1 MTTVRLSRVL
11 MPIVGEQL
19 EYEIDGETV
28 GEVIERL
35 LTELPA
41 LRLHLFDQTGE
52 LRPHVLCF
60 VDDEAVRLEDRSIP
74 AHRLEFLHAV
84 SGG

>member
-1 MTTVRLSRVL
+1 MTTVRLSRLLTTV
-11 MPIVGEQL
+11 VGDQL
-19 EYEIDGETV
+19 EYEVEGDTV
-28 GEVIERL
+28 GEVIDQL

-41 LRLHLFDQTGE
+41 LRVHLFEQSGE

-60 VDDEAVRLEDRSIP
+60 VDDESVRLEDRSIP
-74 AHRLEFLHAV
+74 ARRLEFLHAV

>member
-1 MTTVRLSRVL
+1 MTTVRLSRLLTTV
-11 MPIVGEQL
+11 VGDQL
-19 EYEIDGETV
+19 EYEVDGETV
-28 GEVIERL
+28 GEVIDRL
-35 LTELPA
+35 LTDLPA
-41 LRLHLFDQTGE
+41 LRVHLFEQSGE

-74 AHRLEFLHAV
+74 ARRLEFLHAV

>member
-1 MTTVRLSRVL
+1 MTTVRLSRLLTTV
-11 MPIVGEQL
+11 VGDQL
-19 EYEIDGETV
+19 EYEVEGETV
-28 GEVIERL
+28 GEVIDRL
-35 LTELPA
+35 LTDLPA
-41 LRLHLFDQTGE
+41 LRVHLFDQTGD

-74 AHRLEFLHAV
+74 ARRLEFLHAV